1 MSRLA
6 RSTEELSLLHLHS
19 SDLEKIPSFI
29 KIIGKGI
36 NRSILNEPAYFVTS

>member
-6 RSTEELSLLHLHS
+6 RSTEELSLLRLHS

-29 KIIGKGI
+29 KIKG
-36 NRSILNEPAYFVTS
+36 LMGQY